1 MTTPNHTSDLDWLAF
16 CYAAGELDAPAAE
29 QFEAHLATDQL
40 AREALA
46 RAVELT
52 QTVTAAEHQLQ
63 DLVTPVTRA
72 GANWNSRLSW
82 MAIGGLASVL
92 VALLWTGFVGPTWQ
106 TALRSFNTGGLNAS
120 AQQHLALA
128 WHETGVEIANV
139 KEAGLWPYSRAIGQD
154 DDDVVGFAESG
165 PDSDLVEA
173 PSWMMAAVFG
183 STDSNE
189 AEPTSGQFE

>member
-1 MTTPNHTSDLDWLAF
+1 MNTPNHTSDLDWLAF

-29 QFEAHLATDQL
+29 QFEARLAAEQS

-52 QTVTAAEHQLQ
+52 QTVAAAEHQLQ
-63 DLVTPVTRA
+63 NIVSPAARA
-72 GANWNSRLSW
+72 STDWNSRLSW

-92 VALLWTGFVGPTWQ
+92 VALLWSGVVGPTWQ
-106 TALRSFNTGGLNAS
+106 SAQRGLNSS
-120 AQQHLALA
+120 AQQHLAMA
-128 WHETGVEIANV
+128 WQETGVEIANV
-139 KEAGLWPYSRAIGQD
+139 KEAGLWPYSRVVGQD
-154 DDDVVGFAESG
+154 DDDGFGLAETG
-165 PDSDLVEA
+165 TDGNELVEA

-183 STDSNE
+183 STDSKE